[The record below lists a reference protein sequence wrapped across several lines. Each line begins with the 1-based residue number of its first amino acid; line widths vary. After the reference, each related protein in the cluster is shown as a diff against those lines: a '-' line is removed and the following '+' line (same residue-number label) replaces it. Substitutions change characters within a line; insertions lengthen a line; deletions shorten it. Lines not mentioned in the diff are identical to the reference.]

1 LNTAKSIDSK
11 IGMTIMVGGKPSIN
25 LSQLFSTFA
34 LANGNDIWVSFDLVA
49 QLNFTSKDA
58 ERMYYYL
65 KLSPK

>member
-1 LNTAKSIDSK
+1 
-11 IGMTIMVGGKPSIN
+11 MTIMVGGKPSIN

-34 LANGNDIWVSFDLVA
+34 LAAGNDIWVSFDLVA